1 MNVKSLFLLLLLL
14 AGFVSCSSNGDD
26 EIPES
31 EKASLTLKLVPQGG
45 YGTKADDTSIKAWAS
60 ESNVNSYVI
69 LIFRSDATSPLVLS
83 GTNTNAGNITTE
95 EMPVG
100 TTVNAYAFVNL
111 SEEVAAS
118 VKKVTKED
126 ELPALIESLNVQK
139 TNNLT
144 MASTQPAS
152 LRLAADNNTLNVNIT
167 RLVSRIQVSSINT
180 KFVVAN
186 NYTVQIDK
194 LELANA
200 KMSSL
205 LYSNKAVEVADSKL
219 KDDFSMENQ
228 LADLKNIVSN
238 SSSLI
243 FNNKSDQLDGQNT
256 IPYGYVFE
264 NTNEETPTQLLLT
277 ATLMDENSKVI
288 STKKFTVTV
297 NSAGTSGADAHRYV
311 KRNYIYDLGLT
322 FNDESFDM
330 AALVVKVTV
339 VPWGSVRQ
347 VTEVD

>member
-14 AGFVSCSSNGDD
+14 AGFASCSSDSND

-31 EKASLTLKLVPQGG
+31 EKATLTLKLVPQGG

-60 ESNVNSYVI
+60 ESKVNSYVI
-69 LIFRSDATSPLVLS
+69 LIFRSDADSPLVLS
-83 GTNTNAGNITTE
+83 GTNDGVDKTIDTMPAGI
-95 EMPVG
+95 
-100 TTVNAYAFVNL
+100 TVNAYAFVNL
-111 SEEVAAS
+111 SGDLSAS
-118 VKKVTKED
+118 VKAVKDET
-126 ELPALIESLNVQK
+126 ELPALIESLDVQN

-144 MASTQPAS
+144 MASTEAAS
-152 LRLAADNNTLNVNIT
+152 IRLATGDNTLNVNIT

-180 KFVVAN
+180 KFGVAN

-200 KMSSL
+200 KSSSL
-205 LYSNKAVEVADSKL
+205 LYSNKAVEVENSNL
-219 KDDFSMENQ
+219 KDDFSIQNQ
-228 LADLKNIVSN
+228 LADLNNIVYN
-238 SSSLI
+238 SSPLN
-243 FNNKSDQLDGQNT
+243 FTKNSDDAAGQKT

-264 NTNEETPTQLLLT
+264 NTNGETPTQLLLT
-277 ATLMDENSKVI
+277 ATLKDENGKDV
-288 STKKFTVTV
+288 STKKFKVTV
-297 NSAGTSGADAHRYV
+297 NSAGTSGADAHKYI

-339 VPWGSVRQ
+339 VPWGNVRQ

>member
-14 AGFVSCSSNGDD
+14 AGFASCSSDGND

-69 LIFRSDATSPLVLS
+69 LIFRSDVASPTVLS
-83 GTNTNAGNITTE
+83 GTNAGNITTDV
-95 EMPVG
+95 MPVG
-100 TTVNAYAFVNL
+100 TTLNAYAFVNL
-111 SEEVAAS
+111 SDDLSAS
-118 VKKVTKED
+118 VKKVTRED
-126 ELPALIESLNVQK
+126 DLPALIESLAVQN

-144 MASTQPAS
+144 MASTEAAS
-152 LRLAADNNTLNVNIT
+152 IRLAADNNTLNVNIT

-180 KFVVAN
+180 KFAVAN

-205 LYSNKAVEVADSKL
+205 LYSNKVVEVKNSKL
-219 KDDFSMENQ
+219 KDDFSMQNQ
-228 LADLKNIVSN
+228 LADLNKIVYN
-238 SSSLI
+238 SSRLN
-243 FNNKSDQLDGQNT
+243 FTKNSDDAAGQKT

-264 NTNEETPTQLLLT
+264 NTDGETPTQLLLT
-277 ATLMDENSKVI
+277 ATLKDENGKEV
-288 STKKFTVTV
+288 STKKFKVTV
-297 NSAGTSGADAHRYV
+297 NSAGTSGADAHKYV

-339 VPWGSVRQ
+339 VPWGNVRQ